1 MIPWKE
7 ATRGKK
13 QQEAG
18 VRERHSQSLG
28 SRVMGGGERLREE
41 DTVVGVLGLG
51 AWRILQERD
60 AWSCASQL
68 VWPGVKKG
76 KDWVMSMGLE
86 ATPVSRSEGAGGGGG
101 RGQLAQAVGRKG
113 TSPRLW
119 RRNCRI

>member
-51 AWRILQERD
+51 A
-60 AWSCASQL
+60 
-68 VWPGVKKG
+68 
-76 KDWVMSMGLE
+76 
-86 ATPVSRSEGAGGGGG
+86 
-101 RGQLAQAVGRKG
+101 
-113 TSPRLW
+113 
-119 RRNCRI
+119 

>member
-7 ATRGKK
+7 ATCGKK

-51 AWRILQERD
+51 AWRILQERCLELCFTVSL
-60 AWSCASQL
+60 AWSEE
-68 VWPGVKKG
+68 G
-76 KDWVMSMGLE
+76 KRLGYE
-86 ATPVSRSEGAGGGGG
+86 YGFRGYSRLQVRGGGG
-101 RGQLAQAVGRKG
+101 RGEVVSWHRQ
-113 TSPRLW
+113 
-119 RRNCRI
+119 